1 MNGFDPIARLTAA
14 TLERETTARTEE
26 TERLAGL
33 FAQALPQALHA
44 PLGLAAQ
51 SSESWRGGVG
61 NLTPVEPLAPLLA
74 DAVAAGGEG
83 DSIVFSL
90 KAGDLGEL
98 KCRLERTE
106 AGLRVVI
113 GADGRNALTAAGA
126 ERSALESALK
136 AAGLSVREITI
147 VPLAKFGTVPARGG
161 GTADARH
168 VRHPHAGSREER
180 SRRVKLIG

>member
-1 MNGFDPIARLTAA
+1 VNGFDPIARLTAA
-14 TLERETTARTEE
+14 TLEREATARTEE

-44 PLGLAAQ
+44 PLGLLPQ
-51 SSESWRGGVG
+51 SSESWRRGVG
-61 NLTPVEPLAPLLA
+61 NLTHAEPLTGPVP
-74 DAVAAGGEG
+74 AVASAGGDDE
-83 DSIVFSL
+83 SIVFSL

-136 AAGLSVREITI
+136 AAGLSVREISV
-147 VPLAKFGTVPARGG
+147 VPLAKFGTLPARGG
-161 GTADARH
+161 STADARH